1 MRFKIILAMV
11 NENYQDKVIES
22 AKEAGATEVT
32 ILNARG
38 EGIHKQKYFLGLTM
52 EAQKDMLL
60 FLVEDFIAN
69 NIMEAI
75 YNAGHL
81 SEHGNGIAFSLDVDR
96 AIGLE
101 SQMPTMEKDAKDR
114 YF

>member
-1 MRFKIILAMV
+1 MRFKVILAMV
-11 NENYQDKVIES
+11 NEQYQDNVIKS
-22 AKEAGATEVT
+22 AKSAGATGVT
-32 ILNARG
+32 ILNSRG
-38 EGIHKQKYFLGLTM
+38 EGIHSQKSFLGLNIET
-52 EAQKDMLL
+52 QKDMLL

-75 YNAGHL
+75 YEEGHL
-81 SEHGNGIAFSLDVDR
+81 SEQGNGIAFSLNVDR

-101 SQMPTMEKDAKDR
+101 SQMPIMEKGTKDR

>member
-1 MRFKIILAMV
+1 V
-11 NENYQDKVIES
+11 
-22 AKEAGATEVT
+22 
-32 ILNARG
+32 
-38 EGIHKQKYFLGLTM
+38 
-52 EAQKDMLL
+52 
-60 FLVEDFIAN
+60 
-69 NIMEAI
+69 
-75 YNAGHL
+75 GHL